1 MILSTYNCI
10 RYTYI
15 LHHNVIG
22 KLMINNS
29 KRRFRAKTLNLNIS
43 WQLPIYDVLSQI
55 WIKPH
60 PPRGAQPRLSSPTMV
75 EGAPPTQSKVTGYKR
90 QQILSLP
97 DRHGICHKWH
107 LCTVFYNILQYFTI
121 FYHSQILS
129 LPDRHGICHKWHLC
143 TIFLG
148 LSKIFMN

>member
-1 MILSTYNCI
+1 
-10 RYTYI
+10 
-15 LHHNVIG
+15 
-22 KLMINNS
+22 MINNS

-97 DRHGICHKWH
+97 NFITPRQTWNLSQVALVYSILQHFTIFYNI
-107 LCTVFYNILQYFTI
+107 LQYFIIFYNILQYFTI

-148 LSKIFMN
+148 LSKIIMN

>member
-15 LHHNVIG
+15 LHDNVIG

-107 LCTVFYNILQYFTI
+107 LC
-121 FYHSQILS
+121 
-129 LPDRHGICHKWHLC
+129 K
-143 TIFLG
+143 IFLG
-148 LSKIFMN
+148 LSKIFMNQRKKSVKFAEFRLEFSQKKL